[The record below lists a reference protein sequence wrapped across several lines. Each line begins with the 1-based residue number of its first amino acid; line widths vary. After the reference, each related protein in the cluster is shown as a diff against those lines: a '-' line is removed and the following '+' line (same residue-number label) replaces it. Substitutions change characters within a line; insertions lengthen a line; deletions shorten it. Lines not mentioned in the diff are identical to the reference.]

1 MNVLASFVSAAMAR
15 ESAKECGMRFAN
27 GMAGSLEC
35 LSNLVHPVNPVQT
48 PGGSVTLCADEPWLD
63 PTVPQKIYFEMKMY
77 AGYQH
82 VCTVVYDEDGEYVAT
97 VYPAQG
103 LRELPI
109 MTVTSVVTMV
119 NLIPSGIW
127 R

>member
-1 MNVLASFVSAAMAR
+1 
-15 ESAKECGMRFAN
+15 
-27 GMAGSLEC
+27 
-35 LSNLVHPVNPVQT
+35 
-48 PGGSVTLCADEPWLD
+48 
-63 PTVPQKIYFEMKMY
+63 MY

-82 VCTVVYDEDGEYVAT
+82 LYTLVYNEDGELVAT

>member
-1 MNVLASFVSAAMAR
+1 MWDEIRERDGRVFGVLIQSCASCKSCPD
-15 ESAKECGMRFAN
+15 S
-27 GMAGSLEC
+27 
-35 LSNLVHPVNPVQT
+35 
-48 PGGSVTLCADEPWLD
+48 GGGVTLCADLPGLD

>member
-1 MNVLASFVSAAMAR
+1 MVRRKETKAFFEGQFVFPNVLFTKNA
-15 ESAKECGMRFAN
+15 
-27 GMAGSLEC
+27 
-35 LSNLVHPVNPVQT
+35 PIP
-48 PGGSVTLCADEPWLD
+48 GSVAAEGLNHVLGGQGLLRVGRDNGLARLD
-63 PTVPQKIYFEMKMY
+63 PTVTQKIYFEMKMY

>member
-1 MNVLASFVSAAMAR
+1 MRRTDEIPLNAQ
-15 ESAKECGMRFAN
+15 CGCT
-27 GMAGSLEC
+27 GWEG
-35 LSNLVHPVNPVQT
+35 
-48 PGGSVTLCADEPWLD
+48 EPW
-63 PTVPQKIYFEMKMY
+63 
-77 AGYQH
+77 YQH